1 MRPRPSPT
9 LANAVAPGVRVAH
22 IEPLQRRIERNRLR
36 FVAFMVLFT
45 TAVALG
51 FAVTA
56 TVAYLFVALL
66 LFGEVDRFVHFSD
79 GAAAT
84 LLLIVPVAAFA
95 IGLFGSLGWALVQLS
110 RSETVLIRRLDAR
123 MPKGGTLLATKGV
136 LRDIAIAAGLPKTPP
151 FYVID
156 TSKVNAFVV
165 GRTPDRARIGV
176 TRGMLEKIPV
186 DEQRAVF
193 ANLMARVLSGDT
205 LWATAVSAIMGPI
218 WAVREHDLRQDHT
231 RVDEIVRSDA
241 GAATGGRGDWRL
253 AVLVFYGALVVVT
266 ELFAWYHCEAA
277 WKAAEKA
284 DAEGM
289 MLLKDPRSM
298 LRAIERVLERD
309 NFVPTAGDAYSQ
321 LFFCWAGFGFAP
333 EDDPEMR
340 RVARLRETLGA
351 EGAAYVPRPNVPGW
365 PIAPPPPRLGHAD
378 DAETHGGS

>member
-95 IGLFGSLGWALVQLS
+95 LGLFGSLGWALVQLS

>member
-9 LANAVAPGVRVAH
+9 LANAVASGVRVAH

-66 LFGEVDRFVHFSD
+66 LFGEVNRFVHFSD

-84 LLLIVPVAAFA
+84 LLVIVPVVAFA
-95 IGLFGSLGWALVQLS
+95 LGLFGSLGWALVQLS

-123 MPKGGTLLATKGV
+123 MPKGGTLLATKSV

-165 GRTPDRARIGV
+165 GRTPERARIGV

-218 WAVREHDLRQDHT
+218 WAVREHDLRQDRT
-231 RVDEIVRSDA
+231 SVDELVRSDA
-241 GAATGGRGDWRL
+241 NAAAGSRGDWRL

-309 NFVPTAGDAYSQ
+309 NYVPTAGDAYSQ

-365 PIAPPPPRLGHAD
+365 PIAPPPPRLDYAD
-378 DAETHGGS
+378 DVEERGGS